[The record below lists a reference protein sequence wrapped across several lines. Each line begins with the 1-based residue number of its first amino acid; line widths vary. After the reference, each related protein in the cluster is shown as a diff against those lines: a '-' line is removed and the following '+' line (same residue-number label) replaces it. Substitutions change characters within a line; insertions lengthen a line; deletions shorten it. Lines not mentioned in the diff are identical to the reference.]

1 MPFRLQV
8 DIVSAEAQI
17 FSGKAE
23 RVVAP
28 SVNGELGILPHHAPL
43 LARLKPGMVRII
55 VDGDTEESVFVSGG
69 LIEVQPHVVTILADT
84 AQRSK
89 DLDETAAR
97 AAKERIEKQLH
108 GHRPAPADYARLQAE
123 LELAIAIVRSLEHL
137 RDLKHHRK

>member
-1 MPFRLQV
+1 MPFKLQV

-55 VDGDTEESVFVSGG
+55 VDGDTEESVFISGG

-89 DLDETAAR
+89 D
-97 AAKERIEKQLH
+97 
-108 GHRPAPADYARLQAE
+108 
-123 LELAIAIVRSLEHL
+123 
-137 RDLKHHRK
+137 

>member
-23 RVVAP
+23 MVVAP

-43 LARLKPGMVRII
+43 LARLKPGMVRIV

-84 AQRSK
+84 ARRSR
-89 DLDETAAR
+89 DLDEAAAR
-97 AAKERIEKQLH
+97 TAKERIEKELG
-108 GHRPAPADYARLQAE
+108 GHRPAPADYARLKAE
-123 LELAIAIVRSLEHL
+123 LDVAIAIIRSLEHL
-137 RDLKHHRK
+137 RDLKRRR

>member
-23 RVVAP
+23 MVVAP

-43 LARLKPGMVRII
+43 LARLKPGVVRII
-55 VDGDTEESVFVSGG
+55 VGGDTEESVFVSGG
-69 LIEVQPHVVTILADT
+69 LIEVQPYVVTILADT

-89 DLDETAAR
+89 DLDEAAAR
-97 AAKERIEKQLH
+97 AAKERIEKELE
-108 GHRPAPADYARLQAE
+108 GHRYAPADYARLQAE
-123 LELAIAIVRSLEHL
+123 LNLSVAILRSLEHL
-137 RDLKHHRK
+137 RDLKRRR